1 MQQPTKRS
9 IRTTLVVTTTV
20 GAVLAL
26 AGATSAATPAAAKAR
41 EVAKSNAKAKGSTK
55 PNRLTR
61 PDLRGAGGKGDD
73 EGGSSGQREGGAFG
87 QRSTPITP
95 GTTTLGAAARSRS
108 GKHKLSKPV
117 LGGSGSDD

>member
-9 IRTTLVVTTTV
+9 IRTALVVTTTV

-26 AGATSAATPAAAKAR
+26 AGATSVATPAAAKAR
-41 EVAKSNAKAKGSTK
+41 EVAKSKAKGSTK

-61 PDLRGAGGKGDD
+61 PDLRGAGRGGDD
-73 EGGSSGQREGGAFG
+73 EGSSSGQREGGASG
-87 QRSTPITP
+87 HRRTPITP
-95 GTTTLGAAARSRS
+95 GTTTLGAAARSKS
-108 GKHKLSKPV
+108 GRHKLSKPV